1 MGICIYL
8 MYLIIDTEPFE
19 CIIYI
24 YVQCFSAVTMQGNA
38 DDSYSS
44 PGRIRHQSPARES
57 GLQKSYGK
65 MTDNSPESAHA
76 RGRSQEIPIRL
87 LGDRPM
93 DRDLHPDRQVRSRSQ
108 VDSFCEEM
116 ETSLR
121 VREQS
126 TERRPKNT
134 CNTYAEVEEI
144 E

>member
-1 MGICIYL
+1 
-8 MYLIIDTEPFE
+8 
-19 CIIYI
+19 
-24 YVQCFSAVTMQGNA
+24 
-38 DDSYSS
+38 
-44 PGRIRHQSPARES
+44 
-57 GLQKSYGK
+57 
-65 MTDNSPESAHA
+65 
-76 RGRSQEIPIRL
+76 
-87 LGDRPM
+87 M

>member
-1 MGICIYL
+1 
-8 MYLIIDTEPFE
+8 
-19 CIIYI
+19 
-24 YVQCFSAVTMQGNA
+24 MQGNA

-76 RGRSQEIPIRL
+76 RSRSQEIPIRL

-93 DRDLHPDRQVRSRSQ
+93 DRDLHQNRQVRSRSQ